1 MEYTHSK
8 DYLIELA
15 SDPRTHGWLK
25 DLIIKIVNN
34 NGQVSDEEL
43 ALSLCQLKSNS
54 ASTLTIPSTSV
65 LNSHANIRFV
75 SLTHHTG
82 VCALAN
88 EQKIVFSDDITL
100 LYGKNGSGKSS
111 YFRILNE
118 LIGGNHQLSQAGK
131 TI

>member
-54 ASTLTIPSTSV
+54 ASMAV
-65 LNSHANIRFV
+65 
-75 SLTHHTG
+75 
-82 VCALAN
+82 
-88 EQKIVFSDDITL
+88 
-100 LYGKNGSGKSS
+100 
-111 YFRILNE
+111 
-118 LIGGNHQLSQAGK
+118 
-131 TI
+131 